1 MHTRDLPERAPTRM
15 LTGEARFLGP
25 AALPAQVF
33 LGESDSL
40 LHVHQLESSEFK
52 AEPQVPPLTLYI
64 LPLHR
69 PSKGT
74 AKAHPHVISSE
85 LSFCFPRFETICMYT
100 DYASVYP
107 STEFLFTSSDIR
119 SPTFESHLCRL
130 LAWLSLGKL
139 N

>member
-1 MHTRDLPERAPTRM
+1 MHTWDGTEHLPERAPTRM
-15 LTGEARFLGP
+15 LTGEAHFLGP

-52 AEPQVPPLTLYI
+52 AEPQVSPLTLYI

-74 AKAHPHVISSE
+74 AKAHPHS
-85 LSFCFPRFETICMYT
+85 
-100 DYASVYP
+100 D
-107 STEFLFTSSDIR
+107 FLG
-119 SPTFESHLCRL
+119 
-130 LAWLSLGKL
+130 A
-139 N
+139 